1 MSSRVRDMRANE
13 RLIIEAAYA
22 AWGAE
27 DLSLLGDCLHDRAI
41 SIIHLPQGS
50 WPMSGSLRGKPAIL
64 GALDAVSRNFEV
76 AEYRPLKM
84 TGEDGI
90 WTCRARIHY
99 AHRATGISYEATIR
113 NVWTIV
119 GDRIRS
125 YEVFHDAPRMRAFF
139 EMVSQMSVGA

>member
-1 MSSRVRDMRANE
+1 
-13 RLIIEAAYA
+13 
-22 AWGAE
+22 
-27 DLSLLGDCLHDRAI
+27 
-41 SIIHLPQGS
+41 
-50 WPMSGSLRGKPAIL
+50 
-64 GALDAVSRNFEV
+64 
-76 AEYRPLKM
+76 M

-99 AHRATGISYEATIR
+99 AHRATGISYEVTIR

>member
-1 MSSRVRDMRANE
+1 MRANE

-22 AWGAE
+22 SWAGE
-27 DLSLLGDCLHDRAI
+27 DLALLGDCLHENAV
-41 SIIHLPQGS
+41 SLIHLPPGS
-50 WPMSGSLRGKPAIL
+50 WPMSGALRGRRAIL
-64 GALDAVSRNFEV
+64 DALRAVSSNFEV
-76 AEYRPLKM
+76 VEYRPLKM

-125 YEVFHDAPRMRAFF
+125 YEVVHDAPRMRAFF
-139 EMVSQMSVGA
+139 EMVSQMSVEA